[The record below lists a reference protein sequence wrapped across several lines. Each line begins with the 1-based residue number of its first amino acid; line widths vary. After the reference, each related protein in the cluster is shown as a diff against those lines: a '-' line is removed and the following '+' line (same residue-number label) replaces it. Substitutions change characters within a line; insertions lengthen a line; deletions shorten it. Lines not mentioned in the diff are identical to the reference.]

1 MSKKSLLVF
10 LLFFLVSGC
19 GLVASLILTKERQI
33 VEKRAAGG
41 QGAYLSLLPSL
52 TVGNGQEFSLP
63 VMLGTDGVEIIGVD
77 VVLNFDKNYLELTNI
92 IPGPEARPNPYT
104 PPFGTY
110 LPVDNNGNFNVQAV
124 KNSANASGK
133 IEIGAVAFN
142 WANEQV
148 TSGFNG
154 TLNQA
159 NPLFTLKFKAKQGG
173 QTSVNFS
180 FTPGSTTDSNL
191 VRINGDQVQDI
202 LSQVTNLSITITSTT
217 PTPTSGPTHTPTPT
231 PRPTTTPTPTLTP
244 TPEPTNTPTPTS
256 PPNTASLNFKLKF
269 QGINQQRTSKTVKV
283 VLKQQGQ
290 EKYRFNAL
298 TVNSDANGVYSGT
311 LTNITPGTYDIFVKG
326 WAHLQKK
333 FGNVNLVSGTNT
345 QDWTGTTLKAGD
357 FNNEGETGYN
367 ILNIDDIA
375 KISAVY
381 TALNVPVTTSNQ
393 IYDVN
398 LDNKISIEDIALVL
412 ANYTALNVQGD

>member
-92 IPGPEARPNPYT
+92 IPGPEVRPNTYT

-110 LPVDNNGNFNVQAV
+110 LPVDNNGNFNVQEV
-124 KNSANASGK
+124 KNSANSSGK

-142 WANEQV
+142 WASEQ
-148 TSGFNG
+148 TTPGFNG
-154 TLNQA
+154 TLDQT
-159 NPLFTLKFKAKQGG
+159 NPLFTLKFRAKQAG
-173 QTSVNFS
+173 QTSVYFS
-180 FTPGSTTDSNL
+180 PNPFTPGTTADSNL

-217 PTPTSGPTHTPTPT
+217 PTPTSGPTNTPTPT
-231 PRPTTTPTPTLTP
+231 PRPTNTPTPTP
-244 TPEPTNTPTPTS
+244 QPTNTPTPT
-256 PPNTASLNFKLKF
+256 PLQCTGN
-269 QGINQQRTSKTVKV
+269 GDINLDGKV
-283 VLKQQGQ
+283 S
-290 EKYRFNAL
+290 E
-298 TVNSDANGVYSGT
+298 
-311 LTNITPGTYDIFVKG
+311 IDIMI
-326 WAHLQKK
+326 
-333 FGNVNLVSGTNT
+333 
-345 QDWTGTTLKAGD
+345 
-357 FNNEGETGYN
+357 
-367 ILNIDDIA
+367 ILNNWSPTGPVPTPVPGFCSSDLNNDGRVSESDIM
-375 KISAVY
+375 KVL
-381 TALNVPVTTSNQ
+381 LNWKPQ
-393 IYDVN
+393 
-398 LDNKISIEDIALVL
+398 
-412 ANYTALNVQGD
+412 

>member
-1 MSKKSLLVF
+1 M
-10 LLFFLVSGC
+10 VSGC
-19 GLVASLILTKERQI
+19 GLVTSLILTKERQI

-77 VVLNFDKNYLELTNI
+77 VVLNFDKNFLELTDV
-92 IPGPEARPNPYT
+92 IPGPDPRPNTYT
-104 PPFGTY
+104 YPFGTY

-124 KNSANASGK
+124 KNSANSSGK

-142 WANEQV
+142 WASEQA
-148 TSGFNG
+148 TPGFNG
-154 TLNQA
+154 TLDQT
-159 NPLFTLKFKAKQGG
+159 NPLFTLKFRTKLAG
-173 QTSVNFS
+173 QTSVYFS
-180 FTPGSTTDSNL
+180 PNPFTPGTTADSNL

-202 LSQVTNLSITITSTT
+202 LSQATNLSLTITEA
-217 PTPTSGPTHTPTPT
+217 TS
-231 PRPTTTPTPTLTP
+231 
-244 TPEPTNTPTPTS
+244 PTPTS
-256 PPNTASLNFKLKF
+256 PPNTASLTFKLKF
-269 QGINQQRTSKTVKV
+269 QGINQQRASKTVKV

-290 EKYRFNAL
+290 EKYRFDAL
-298 TVNSDANGVYSGT
+298 TVNSEANGVYSGT
-311 LTNITPGTYDIFVKG
+311 ITNVIPGTYDIFVKG

-333 FGNVNLVSGTNT
+333 FGNVNLASGTNT

-375 KISAVY
+375 KILSVY
-381 TALNVPVTTSNQ
+381 TALSVPVTSSNQ
-393 IYDVN
+393 IYDIN